1 MPILLVASSAPR
13 AGRSLVAAAIAYRL
27 GRGGRAVTLARLAGD
42 DSASPDAAAFSA
54 LEGIVT
60 PGRPIAQQDLTQ
72 LPGDLVLE
80 APPGDVAEL
89 ARALD
94 ARVVSVATGTT
105 DAAASDARRAGTVL
119 TQVTSGAAARA
130 GDSPVAVLREDRL
143 LAAPAVADIA
153 GALDAEWLAGS
164 EQSYA
169 IERVM
174 IGTVASDAA
183 APYFGERRR
192 TCIITRFDKTDIQL
206 AALQT
211 DLECLVLTGG
221 GEPSPYLLDRVRGG
235 RDQVAVLRTGRS
247 TVEAVRAVE
256 GLYTRSR
263 FEGQRKLERAVQLLD
278 EAAFEVAF

>member
-1 MPILLVASSAPR
+1 MPILLVASSAP
-13 AGRSLVAAAIAYRL
+13 LAAE
-27 GRGGRAVTLARLAGD
+27 AVGD

-72 LPGDLVLE
+72 LTGDLVLE